1 MAGVGGKREG
11 AGRKKGVPNKLNA
24 DIKAM
29 ILGALHDAG
38 GQAYLA
44 RQAIETPGPF
54 LTLIG
59 KVLPMQV
66 TGENGKALA
75 IDFRWADALPA
86 ERDDDALEVSGGATL
101 LTFANADERST

>member
-1 MAGVGGKREG
+1 MAGTGGFREG

-24 DIKAM
+24 DLKAM
-29 ILGALHDAG
+29 ILGALNDAG

-44 RQAIETPGPF
+44 RQAVESPGPF

-59 KVLPMQV
+59 KVLPLQV
-66 TGENGKALA
+66 TGENGNALA

-86 ERDDDALEVSGGATL
+86 EPNDALEVSGSATL
-101 LTFANADERST
+101 LAFADADERSP

>member
-1 MAGVGGKREG
+1 MAGVGGFREN

-24 DIKAM
+24 DLKAM
-29 ILGALHDAG
+29 ILGALNDAG

-44 RQAIETPGPF
+44 RQAIESPGPF

-59 KVLPMQV
+59 KVLPLQV
-66 TGENGKALA
+66 TGENGKAMA

-86 ERDDDALEVSGGATL
+86 ERNDDALEVSSTATL
-101 LTFANADERST
+101 LTFADAD